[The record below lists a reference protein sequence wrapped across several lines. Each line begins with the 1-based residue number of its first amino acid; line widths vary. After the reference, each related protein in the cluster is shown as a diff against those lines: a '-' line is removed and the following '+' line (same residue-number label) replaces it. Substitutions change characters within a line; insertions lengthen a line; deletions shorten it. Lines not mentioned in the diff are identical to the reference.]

1 MKIKHIIITCLVLLI
16 SNINIQAQNT
26 NTLYFMDG
34 IAERNNVNPAFTP
47 SCNFYLDFI
56 VLPNLYFNFG
66 NNNLIL
72 NDFIYLKNGQPTL
85 FLNSQND
92 IDNFYKKL
100 NKSIYSFLIVI

>member
-1 MKIKHIIITCLVLLI
+1 MKIKHIVIVGLILLV
-16 SNINIQAQNT
+16 SNVNIQAQNT

-56 VLPNLYFNFG
+56 FLPNLYLNLG

-72 NDFIYLKNGQPTL
+72 NDFLYLKNGQPTL
-85 FLNSQND
+85 FLNSQED
-92 IDNFYKKL
+92 IDNFYQKL
-100 NKSIYSFLIVI
+100 KLFRFPYS